1 MSNIF
6 EKVLV
11 PSVKTLFTVSVNT
24 KMRKIFKEE
33 ESIELMIKKRN
44 KVCKTLNY
52 IKLVLILAS
61 AVTGLLRF
69 LLLIL

>member
-33 ESIELMIKKRN
+33 EYIEILKIHG
-44 KVCKTLNY
+44 
-52 IKLVLILAS
+52 LIEN
-61 AVTGLLRF
+61 TELL
-69 LLLIL
+69 